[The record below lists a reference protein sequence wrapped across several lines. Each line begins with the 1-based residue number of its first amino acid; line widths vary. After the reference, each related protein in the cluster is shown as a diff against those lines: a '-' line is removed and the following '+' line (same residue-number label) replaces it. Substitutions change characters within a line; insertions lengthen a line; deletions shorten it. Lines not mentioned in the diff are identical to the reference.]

1 VLLDHHRAKLV
12 ACGLALETW
21 SRARLHSGSVDEVR
35 ELLGYGGAGTGLVI
49 PYDDHYARV
58 RIDNPGPDGK
68 RYRSPRGEGNRL
80 YVPSILEPS
89 VLADP
94 TRLLYVTEGELK
106 ALKATQETFPCIA
119 LPGVWS
125 WKAKVHGKSLP
136 IADLDRVSWKGRR
149 SIIVFDSDLTEK
161 PPVAW
166 AEHELV
172 KELRHRGADVYL
184 LRLPEGPKGA
194 KLGFDDYLVAEG
206 AQAFKQLPM
215 KTVQDADAE
224 GSPFRRMSDLADEYL
239 LRLGQRHHRLLLG
252 YAGLD
257 AVIRGVAPGEV
268 LTIIARTGVGKTT
281 LLQNLTTRMSGDGQL
296 PSMIFSLEQQGV
308 ELFERYASMWTGY
321 AGREI
326 EDRARAED
334 PAILARLQE
343 VVERW
348 EACVIVERPCTL
360 EEMDR
365 LIEQARSIPL
375 WAEPLRLV
383 CVDYMGLVGLDRSS
397 PLYEQTSRVARGL
410 KNLAKRHHVAL
421 AVACQVDR
429 EGGSGGDPVSL
440 KMARDSGAIEE
451 AADYLLGCWRPELA
465 ENLSKEEKRE
475 RRGQFVIRVL
485 KNRSGAAPRTVR
497 LHFDAASLRIEE
509 PAAPLAGAEPEW
521 VKEDR

>member
-1 VLLDHHRAKLV
+1 MLLDHHRAKLV

-184 LRLPEGPKGA
+184 LRLPEGPKVTA
-194 KLGFDDYLVAEG
+194 TEG
-206 AQAFKQLPM
+206 W
-215 KTVQDADAE
+215 
-224 GSPFRRMSDLADEYL
+224 SD
-239 LRLGQRHHRLLLG
+239 
-252 YAGLD
+252 
-257 AVIRGVAPGEV
+257 VP
-268 LTIIARTGVGKTT
+268 T
-281 LLQNLTTRMSGDGQL
+281 
-296 PSMIFSLEQQGV
+296 
-308 ELFERYASMWTGY
+308 
-321 AGREI
+321 
-326 EDRARAED
+326 
-334 PAILARLQE
+334 
-343 VVERW
+343 
-348 EACVIVERPCTL
+348 C
-360 EEMDR
+360 
-365 LIEQARSIPL
+365 IEQGLAIPQ
-375 WAEPLRLV
+375 
-383 CVDYMGLVGLDRSS
+383 
-397 PLYEQTSRVARGL
+397 YEQ
-410 KNLAKRHHVAL
+410 
-421 AVACQVDR
+421 
-429 EGGSGGDPVSL
+429 
-440 KMARDSGAIEE
+440 
-451 AADYLLGCWRPELA
+451 
-465 ENLSKEEKRE
+465 
-475 RRGQFVIRVL
+475 
-485 KNRSGAAPRTVR
+485 PRTVW
-497 LHFDAASLRIEE
+497 LPGKVTSEQAGYYVDLMKKVQATAEWKDYIEKSSQVDTFLTGEAFDIFIKQDVERVKQVAAEQGWL
-509 PAAPLAGAEPEW
+509 
-521 VKEDR
+521 VK